1 MLRHASKNNSNNNTN
16 NNSNNSNNTRN
27 DQAKIYFPSISIQ
40 VLQNALHGTPN
51 SNKKQNHNQNITQ
64 TQTQN
69 ITQTQTQNITKTK
82 TQLDKYICS
91 ENQNTTIY
99 GTTCILEILNN
110 EPYAV
115 YPSDKII
122 LTSSISV
129 PVVGSGVGLKQQHQQ
144 HQQHLQLQLL
154 VDYSIMKRSQ
164 TPSYQ
169 LPYDF
174 KVHSCLV
181 KKYKMNPKSNTTFV
195 IEYKDNKVY
204 DFYVLAKL
212 SGLPGLSGNRIE
224 IDNFIKEDIISF
236 LLMLNLY

>member
-1 MLRHASKNNSNNNTN
+1 MLRHTSKNNSNNNTN

-64 TQTQN
+64 TQN
-69 ITQTQTQNITKTK
+69 ITITKTK
-82 TQLDKYICS
+82 TQLDKYIYS
-91 ENQNTTIY
+91 ENQKTTIY
-99 GTTCILEILNN
+99 GTTSILEILNN

-144 HQQHLQLQLL
+144 QHQQHPQLQLL

-224 IDNFIKEDIISF
+224 VDNFIKEDIISF

>member
-1 MLRHASKNNSNNNTN
+1 MHNNSCNPSNPRHK
-16 NNSNNSNNTRN
+16 SNNHNRSNNHSNHNHNHNHNN

-51 SNKKQNHNQNITQ
+51 SNKKQNQNQNQNI
-64 TQTQN
+64 N
-69 ITQTQTQNITKTK
+69 ITQNK
-82 TQLDKYICS
+82 TQLDKYICN
-91 ENQNTTIY
+91 ENQRTIMY

-110 EPYAV
+110 EPYPI
-115 YPSDKII
+115 YPSDKMI
-122 LTSSISV
+122 LTSSISI
-129 PVVGSGVGLKQQHQQ
+129 PAAGSKQLQ
-144 HQQHLQLQLL
+144 QLQLL
-154 VDYSIMKRSQ
+154 VDHSSMKRSQ

-169 LPYDF
+169 IPYDF
-174 KVHSCLV
+174 KLHSCLV

-195 IEYKDNKVY
+195 VEYKDNKVY

-212 SGLPGLSGNRIE
+212 SGLPGLPGLPGNRIE

>member
-1 MLRHASKNNSNNNTN
+1 MLRHASKNNSK
-16 NNSNNSNNTRN
+16 NNSNNNSNNTRN

-51 SNKKQNHNQNITQ
+51 YNKKQNHNQNITQ

-69 ITQTQTQNITKTK
+69 ITITITKTK

-91 ENQNTTIY
+91 ENQKTTIY
-99 GTTCILEILNN
+99 GTTSILEILNN

-122 LTSSISV
+122 LTSSISI
-129 PVVGSGVGLKQQHQQ
+129 PVVGSGAGLKQQHQQ
-144 HQQHLQLQLL
+144 HQQHPQLQLL

>member
-1 MLRHASKNNSNNNTN
+1 MLRHANKNNSNNNTN
-16 NNSNNSNNTRN
+16 NNSNNTRN

-51 SNKKQNHNQNITQ
+51 SNKKQNQNQNI
-64 TQTQN
+64 
-69 ITQTQTQNITKTK
+69 TQTQNITKTK
-82 TQLDKYICS
+82 TQLDKYISS
-91 ENQNTTIY
+91 ENQKTTIY
-99 GTTCILEILNN
+99 GTTSILEILNN

-129 PVVGSGVGLKQQHQQ
+129 PVVGLGAGLKQQHQQ
-144 HQQHLQLQLL
+144 HQQHPQLQLL

-212 SGLPGLSGNRIE
+212 SGLPGLPGLSGNRIE